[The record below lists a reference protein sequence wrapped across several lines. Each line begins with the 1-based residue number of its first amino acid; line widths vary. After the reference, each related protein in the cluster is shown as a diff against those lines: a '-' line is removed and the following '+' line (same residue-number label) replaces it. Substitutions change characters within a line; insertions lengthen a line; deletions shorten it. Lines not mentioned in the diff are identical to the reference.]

1 MKKVTVCLPDSVYRK
16 LKKLASESGLS
27 YARVVEGL
35 IEKDHRW
42 GKESIPDFHE
52 NSVESKSIKIKNE
65 EVAWTRTAVEFALT
79 SLIVTHSSLIYLAEK
94 LDKDGGYG
102 KHRKSIEKE
111 IEKYLT
117 VLGYQSSTT
126 AEKE

>member
-1 MKKVTVCLPDSVYRK
+1 MKKVTVCLPDSVHRK

-35 IEKDHRW
+35 IEKYHRK

-52 NSVESKSIKIKNE
+52 NNVMSEIIKSKNE
-65 EVAWTRTAVEFALT
+65 EVAWTRTAVEFALE
-79 SLIVTHSSLIYLAEK
+79 SLIITHSSLIFLAEK
-94 LDKDGGYG
+94 LDKEGYEEQ
-102 KHRKSIEKE
+102 HKSIKKN

-117 VLGYQSSTT
+117 VLGYHTSTT